1 MHGVEPERGGAAGQR
16 GDAGDGQLPDDIER
30 RVLDEQ
36 AVQPQD
42 GCGASVRPITGGAY
56 DGGATAAARMPV
68 VRMPVSLR
76 GLPRETYVLALV
88 AFCVALGFGIVVP
101 AVPLFALQFGVGTTA
116 AGAVVSAFALMRL
129 VSGLAGGRLVDRVGE
144 RVALLAGLGVV
155 AVSSLLAGLAVS
167 YPQLLVLRGVG
178 GIGSAVFTIAATTL
192 LLRVAAAAQRG
203 QTQSVYRGGFLLGGI
218 VGPALGGAVV
228 GVSLRAPFFLY
239 AATLVLAAVAAATLL
254 PRAAGPAPGAAGI
267 VLGVGEDDGLPA
279 AVVEEPPRTSV
290 TTALRSPGYRA
301 ALAGNFAVGFSVLG
315 VRSTVVPLLVVQD
328 LDLAPGWIGVA
339 FTVAALVQAVLLLP
353 AGKAVD
359 EVGRRPTLVAGG
371 LLSALA
377 LLALA
382 AATGPVSLL
391 LAMTV
396 FAAGASLL
404 GVAPAAIV
412 GDVVEGKGG
421 RAVAVWQMSSDLGSV
436 VGPLVAGLLIDRA
449 SFEVALIVSAAVV
462 AACALLGLRMPGQA
476 R

>member
-1 MHGVEPERGGAAGQR
+1 MAA
-16 GDAGDGQLPDDIER
+16 
-30 RVLDEQ
+30 
-36 AVQPQD
+36 
-42 GCGASVRPITGGAY
+42 
-56 DGGATAAARMPV
+56 
-68 VRMPVSLR
+68 VRMPASLR

-144 RVALLAGLGVV
+144 RVALLSGLLVV

-254 PRAAGPAPGAAGI
+254 PRAPDAGVPAREGPVAGAVPGA
-267 VLGVGEDDGLPA
+267 VLGAGEDDGLPPAVLGEPGAVPEPA
-279 AVVEEPPRTSV
+279 AVEEPAVVAQPPRTAVS
-290 TTALRSPGYRA
+290 TALRNPAYRA

-328 LDLAPGWIGVA
+328 LDLAPGWIGAA
-339 FTVAALVQAVLLLP
+339 FTVGALVQAVLLLP

-377 LLALA
+377 LLGLA

-436 VGPLVAGLLIDRA
+436 LGPLAAGMLIDRA
-449 SFEVALIVSAAVV
+449 SYEVALVVSAAVV
-462 AACALLGLRMPGQA
+462 AGCALTGLRMPRG
-476 R
+476 

>member
-1 MHGVEPERGGAAGQR
+1 MSA
-16 GDAGDGQLPDDIER
+16 
-30 RVLDEQ
+30 
-36 AVQPQD
+36 
-42 GCGASVRPITGGAY
+42 
-56 DGGATAAARMPV
+56 
-68 VRMPVSLR
+68 SLR

-254 PRAAGPAPGAAGI
+254 PRGS
-267 VLGVGEDDGLPA
+267 GLPA
-279 AVVEEPPRTSV
+279 P
-290 TTALRSPGYRA
+290 A
-301 ALAGNFAVGFSVLG
+301 AGVVLG

-359 EVGRRPTLVAGG
+359 EVGRRPTLVVGG
-371 LLSALA
+371 LLSAIA
-377 LLALA
+377 LLGLA

-436 VGPLVAGLLIDRA
+436 VGPLTAGLLIDRA
-449 SFEVALIVSAAVV
+449 SFEVALVLSATVV
-462 AACALLGLRMPGQA
+462 AGCALLGLRMPREA
-476 R
+476 S

>member
-1 MHGVEPERGGAAGQR
+1 
-16 GDAGDGQLPDDIER
+16 
-30 RVLDEQ
+30 
-36 AVQPQD
+36 
-42 GCGASVRPITGGAY
+42 
-56 DGGATAAARMPV
+56 MPA
-68 VRMPVSLR
+68 SLR

-144 RVALLAGLGVV
+144 RVALLAGLVVV

-239 AATLVLAAVAAATLL
+239 AATLVLAAIAAATLL
-254 PRAAGPAPGAAGI
+254 PRGSGLSAPAAGV
-267 VLGVGEDDGLPA
+267 VLGIGEDDGLPDA
-279 AVVEEPPRTSV
+279 MEEPPRTSV
-290 TTALRSPGYRA
+290 LTALRSPAYRA

-359 EVGRRPTLVAGG
+359 EVGRRPTLVVGG
-371 LLSALA
+371 LLSAIA
-377 LLALA
+377 LLGLA

-436 VGPLVAGLLIDRA
+436 VGPLTAGLLIDRA
-449 SFEVALIVSAAVV
+449 SFEVALVLSATVV
-462 AACALLGLRMPGQA
+462 AGCALLGLRMPREA
-476 R
+476 S

>member
-1 MHGVEPERGGAAGQR
+1 
-16 GDAGDGQLPDDIER
+16 
-30 RVLDEQ
+30 
-36 AVQPQD
+36 
-42 GCGASVRPITGGAY
+42 
-56 DGGATAAARMPV
+56 MPA
-68 VRMPVSLR
+68 SLR

-192 LLRVAAAAQRG
+192 LLRVAVAAQRG

-254 PRAAGPAPGAAGI
+254 PRGSGPPASAAAVGPE
-267 VLGVGEDDGLPA
+267 VGVGVGADDGPPD
-279 AVVEEPPRTSV
+279 AVVEEPRRTSV
-290 TTALRSPGYRA
+290 STALRSPAYRA

-359 EVGRRPTLVAGG
+359 EVGRRPTLVVGG

-377 LLALA
+377 LLGLA

-421 RAVAVWQMSSDLGSV
+421 RPVAVWQMSSDLGSV
-436 VGPLVAGLLIDRA
+436 VGPLAAGLLIDRA
-449 SFEVALIVSAAVV
+449 SYEVALVASATVV
-462 AACALLGLRMPGQA
+462 AGCALRGLRMPREA